1 MSLRVV
7 QKLAYHCSLKG
18 TAELM
23 RLDRLLPMRAARRL
37 CGSNVNVW
45 SSITPT
51 FTAVP
56 LRESKRTTS
65 SPFMSRTHLAVG
77 AVSFG
82 DVRLAS
88 CPKGVDEVG
97 RVATRR
103 HHRERVWLQTRGA
116 RTKDGVS
123 AGKRA
128 LQFLPRALPRR
139 RHKFQSAS
147 SQCQRTLLAPPTTGM
162 MPSCG
167 SATLGAIFR
176 CQDGTA
182 HGANVEA
189 AAAVVIL
196 SHHCYRPRMIGR
208 LSSGLAAPMV
218 PA

>member
-37 CGSNVNVW
+37 CGSNVCSSNVW
-45 SSITPT
+45 STSTPT

-97 RVATRR
+97 RVATRC
-103 HHRERVWLQTRGA
+103 HHRECVWLQTRGA
-116 RTKDGVS
+116 RTKDGVG

-128 LQFLPRALPRR
+128 LQFLPARL
-139 RHKFQSAS
+139 
-147 SQCQRTLLAPPTTGM
+147 
-162 MPSCG
+162 
-167 SATLGAIFR
+167 
-176 CQDGTA
+176 CQDGATSSKSA
-182 HGANVEA
+182 RRRANA
-189 AAAVVIL
+189 
-196 SHHCYRPRMIGR
+196 SGR
-208 LSSGLAAPMV
+208 CLHLQPQE
-218 PA
+218 